1 MTARH
6 TFEPEIALV
15 LSPDTWVERLHRHCA
30 DHGGARVRCIV
41 VEPSVALDEEYHVLV
56 ATDRWPAMTRPFV
69 DSLHASGRRV
79 LLVCDD
85 DDEPAARELVGR
97 LGADGIVRA
106 SAESAQLVA
115 AVVAL
120 VPEPVVGAPRT
131 PADAPSAA
139 RDGACNGPRDGARSA
154 ALVAVGGPSGA
165 GATEVAIGLAAAG
178 ARRGARAVV
187 VDADHVTP
195 SIAARLGLPL
205 EPNLC
210 SAVDAVAFG
219 LGAVPGALFDLGER
233 WPAVLVGA
241 PSRRAA
247 DALSAADVRAVT
259 DVLGERYAPVVVD
272 LAAPATAY
280 GPDLAPAILER
291 AGAIVAVGAAT
302 PVGVIRL
309 VEWVALIERYVANA
323 PVHLV
328 VNRAATVRSRRAE
341 VASELLAS
349 GRAASLTFIP
359 HDARVEDAVWD
370 AGIPERGAFARAA
383 AELLARVGCA

>member
-1 MTARH
+1 MSGERAA
-6 TFEPEIALV
+6 EPEIALV
-15 LSPDTWVERLHRHCA
+15 LSPDSWVERLHRHCA

-69 DSLHASGRRV
+69 ESLHARGRRV
-79 LLVCDD
+79 LVVYDD
-85 DDEPAARELVGR
+85 HDEPVANEVADR
-97 LGADGIVRA
+97 LGIDGMVRA
-106 SAESAQLVA
+106 SAGATEIVA

-120 VPEPVVGAPRT
+120 APDPTVVPVHAGVEATR
-131 PADAPSAA
+131 DAG
-139 RDGACNGPRDGARSA
+139 REDGRRPG
-154 ALVAVGGPSGA
+154 LVAVGGPSGA
-165 GATEVAIGLAAAG
+165 GVTEVAIGLAAAG

-210 SAVDAVAFG
+210 NAVDAVAYG
-219 LGAVPGALFDLGER
+219 LGAVPGALFDLGDR
-233 WPAVLVGA
+233 WPAVLVGV

-247 DALSAADVRAVT
+247 DALAPADVRAVA
-259 DVLGERYAPVVVD
+259 DVLREGYAPVVVD
-272 LAAPATAY
+272 LAAPATVY
-280 GPDLAPAILER
+280 GPDLAPALLER
-291 AGAIVAVGAAT
+291 AGAVVAVGAAT

-309 VEWVALIERYVANA
+309 VEWVALVEPYVDGV

-328 VNRAATVRSRRAE
+328 MNRASNVRARRAE
-341 VASELLAS
+341 LASELLAS

-359 HDARVEDAVWD
+359 QDPRVEDAVWD
-370 AGIPERGAFARAA
+370 AGIPERGAFARAVGNVL
-383 AELLARVGCA
+383 ERVGGLS

>member
-1 MTARH
+1 MTARDG
-6 TFEPEIALV
+6 FEPEIALV
-15 LSPDTWVERLHRHCA
+15 LSPDAWVERLHRHCA
-30 DHGGARVRCIV
+30 DHGGARVRCMV
-41 VEPSVALDEEYHVLV
+41 VEPSVALEEEYHVLV
-56 ATDRWPAMTRPFV
+56 ATDRWPALTKPFV
-69 DSLHASGRRV
+69 ESLHASGRRV
-79 LLVCDD
+79 LLVGDD
-85 DDEPAARELVGR
+85 DDAPAALEVVTR
-97 LGADGIVRA
+97 LGADGVVRA
-106 SAESAQLVA
+106 SADATDLVA

-120 VPEPVVGAPRT
+120 VPDPAVIAAQAWAAAPED
-131 PADAPSAA
+131 PG
-139 RDGACNGPRDGARSA
+139 DGGLRRNG
-154 ALVAVGGPSGA
+154 LVAVGGPSGA

-210 SAVDAVAFG
+210 SAIDAVAFG
-219 LGAVPGALFDLGER
+219 LGAVPGALFDLGDR

-247 DALSAADVRAVT
+247 DALAPADVRAVA

-291 AGAIVAVGAAT
+291 AGAVVAVGAAT

-309 VEWVALIERYVANA
+309 AEWVALVDRYARAV

-328 VNRAATVRSRRAE
+328 VNRASAVRSRRAE
-341 VASELLAS
+341 LASELLS
-349 GRAASLTFIP
+349 TGRAASLTFIP
-359 HDARVEDAVWD
+359 HDPRVEDAVWD
-370 AGIPERGAFARAA
+370 AGIPERGAFARAS
-383 AELLARVGCA
+383 AELFERVGAS

>member
-1 MTARH
+1 MSVRGNV
-6 TFEPEIALV
+6 EPEIALV
-15 LSPDTWVERLHRHCA
+15 LSPDAWVERLHRHCA

-56 ATDRWPAMTRPFV
+56 VSDRWPALTRPFV
-69 DSLHASGRRV
+69 DALHASGRRV
-79 LLVCDD
+79 LVVCAD
-85 DDEPAARELVGR
+85 DDEPAARELAGR
-97 LGADGIVRA
+97 LGADAMVRA
-106 SAESAQLVA
+106 SVDPGDLVA

-120 VPEPVVGAPRT
+120 APD
-131 PADAPSAA
+131 PSLAPSAA
-139 RDGACNGPRDGARSA
+139 TSEVVTGARQLESRGS

-165 GATEVAIGLAAAG
+165 GATEVAIGVAAAG

-247 DALSAADVRAVT
+247 NALEAADVRAVT

-280 GPDLAPAILER
+280 GPDLAPAILEH
-291 AGAIVAVGAAT
+291 AGAVIAVGAAT
-302 PVGVIRL
+302 PVGVVRL
-309 VEWVALIERYVANA
+309 VEWVALVDRYLAGT

-328 VNRAATVRSRRAE
+328 VNRASTVRSRRAE
-341 VASELLAS
+341 LASELLAS

-359 HDARVEDAVWD
+359 HDPRVEDAVWD
-370 AGIPERGAFARAA
+370 AAIPERGAFARAS
-383 AELLARVGCA
+383 AELLERVGCAA

>member
-1 MTARH
+1 VSTRGA
-6 TFEPEIALV
+6 FEPEIALV
-15 LSPDTWVERLHRHCA
+15 LSPEGWVERLHRHCA

-41 VEPSVALDEEYHVLV
+41 VEPSVALDEEFHVLV
-56 ATDRWPAMTRPFV
+56 VSDRWPALTRPFL
-69 DSLHASGRRV
+69 DALHSCGRRV
-79 LLVCDD
+79 LVVCDD
-85 DDEPAARELVGR
+85 ENESAARDLAER
-97 LGADGIVRA
+97 LGADATARA
-106 SAESAQLVA
+106 SADPGDLVA

-120 VPEPVVGAPRT
+120 APSPSRVLARAASSPT
-131 PADAPSAA
+131 ADSRRADARHP
-139 RDGACNGPRDGARSA
+139 G
-154 ALVAVGGPSGA
+154 LVAVGGPSGA
-165 GATEVAIGLAAAG
+165 GATEVAIGVAAAG
-178 ARRGARAVV
+178 ARRGARAVL

-219 LGAVPGALFDLGER
+219 LGAVPGALFDLGDR

-247 DALSAADVRAVT
+247 DALAAADVGAVA

-280 GPDLAPAILER
+280 GPDLAPTILGR
-291 AGAIVAVGAAT
+291 AGAVIGVGAAT

-309 VEWVALIERYVANA
+309 VEWVASVDKYVTGT

-328 VNRAATVRSRRAE
+328 VNRASTVRSRRAE
-341 VASELLAS
+341 LASELLAS

-359 HDARVEDAVWD
+359 HDPRVEDAVWD
-370 AGIPERGAFARAA
+370 AAIPERGAFARASV
-383 AELLARVGCA
+383 ELLERVGCAS

>member
-1 MTARH
+1 MSGRVDH
-6 TFEPEIALV
+6 EPEIALV
-15 LSPDTWVERLHRHCA
+15 LSPDAWVERLHRHCA

-56 ATDRWPAMTRPFV
+56 ATDRWPALTRPFV
-69 DSLHASGRRV
+69 ESLHARGRRV

-85 DDEPAARELVGR
+85 EDEIAARELGDR
-97 LGADGIVRA
+97 LGVDGVVCSSADAADIVF
-106 SAESAQLVA
+106 
-115 AVVAL
+115 AVVAHT
-120 VPEPVVGAPRT
+120 PCPVVIAEQSPGDVT
-131 PADAPSAA
+131 PWVHDEST
-139 RDGACNGPRDGARSA
+139 RRSG
-154 ALVAVGGPSGA
+154 LIAVGGPSGA
-165 GATEVAIGLAAAG
+165 GTTEVAIGLAAAG
-178 ARRGARAVV
+178 TRRGARAVV

-210 SAVDAVAFG
+210 SAVDAVAYG
-219 LGAVPGALFDLGER
+219 LGAVPGALFYLGDR

-247 DALSAADVRAVT
+247 DALSATEVRAVA

-280 GPDLAPAILER
+280 GPDLAPALLQR
-291 AGAIVAVGAAT
+291 AGAVVAVGAAT
-302 PVGVIRL
+302 PVGVVRL
-309 VEWVALIERYVANA
+309 VEWVALVDRYVGNV

-328 VNRAATVRSRRAE
+328 VNRASTVRSRRAE
-341 VASELLAS
+341 LASELLAS

-359 HDARVEDAVWD
+359 HDPRVEDAVWD

-383 AELLARVGCA
+383 SELLELVGCCA

>member
-1 MTARH
+1 MKGPQL
-6 TFEPEIALV
+6 FEPEIALV
-15 LSPDTWVERLHRHCA
+15 LSPDAWVERLHRHCA

-85 DDEPAARELVGR
+85 VDEPAAHELVVR
-97 LGADGIVRA
+97 LGADGIARA
-106 SAESAQLVA
+106 SADAAQLVEV
-115 AVVAL
+115 VVAL
-120 VPEPVVGAPRT
+120 VPEPQVGASCAM
-131 PADAPSAA
+131 ADSPSVA
-139 RDGACNGPRDGARSA
+139 RAGARSPS
-154 ALVAVGGPSGA
+154 LVAVGGPSGA

-219 LGAVPGALFDLGER
+219 LGAVPGALFDLGEH
-233 WPAVLVGA
+233 WPAVLVGV
-241 PSRRAA
+241 PSRRAG
-247 DALSAADVRAVT
+247 DALSAADVRAVA
-259 DVLGERYAPVVVD
+259 DVLSDRYAPVVVD
-272 LAAPATAY
+272 LAAPMTAY

-291 AGAIVAVGAAT
+291 AGAVVAVGAAT

-309 VEWVALIERYVANA
+309 VEWVAGIDHHASTA

-328 VNRAATVRSRRAE
+328 VNRAATARSRRAE
-341 VASELLAS
+341 LASELLAS

-359 HDARVEDAVWD
+359 YDPRIDDAVWD
-370 AGIPERGAFARAA
+370 AAIPERGAFARASN
-383 AELLARVGCA
+383 ELLERVGCA

>member
-1 MTARH
+1 MSGTGVP
-6 TFEPEIALV
+6 EPEIALV
-15 LSPDTWVERLHRHCA
+15 LSPDSWVERLHRHCA

-69 DSLHASGRRV
+69 ESLHARGRRV

-85 DDEPAARELVGR
+85 EDEVAARELGDR
-97 LGADGIVRA
+97 LGVDDVMCA
-106 SAESAQLVA
+106 SADAAAIVA
-115 AVVAL
+115 AVVTL
-120 VPEPVVGAPRT
+120 APD
-131 PADAPSAA
+131 PAAVAPGVRMDAATDA
-139 RDGACNGPRDGARSA
+139 HREGARRPG
-154 ALVAVGGPSGA
+154 LVAVGGPSGA

-178 ARRGARAVV
+178 ARHGARAVV

-210 SAVDAVAFG
+210 SAVDAVAYG
-219 LGAVPGALFDLGER
+219 LGAVPGALFDLGDR

-247 DALSAADVRAVT
+247 DALAAADVRAVT

-280 GPDLAPAILER
+280 GPDLAPALLER
-291 AGAIVAVGAAT
+291 AGAVVAVGAAT
-302 PVGVIRL
+302 PVGVLRL
-309 VEWVALIERYVANA
+309 VEWVALVDRYVAGI

-328 VNRAATVRSRRAE
+328 VNRASTVRSRRAE
-341 VASELLAS
+341 LASELLAS

-359 HDARVEDAVWD
+359 HDPRVEDAVWD

-383 AELLARVGCA
+383 ADLLERVGCST

>member
-1 MTARH
+1 VSARGG
-6 TFEPEIALV
+6 FEPEIALV
-15 LSPDTWVERLHRHCA
+15 LSPDAWVERLHRHCA

-56 ATDRWPAMTRPFV
+56 VNDRWPALTRPFV
-69 DSLHASGRRV
+69 DSLHACGRRV
-79 LLVCDD
+79 LVVCDD
-85 DDEPAARELVGR
+85 DDEPSARDLAR
-97 LGADGIVRA
+97 LLGADGTVRA
-106 SAESAQLVA
+106 SADPGEIVA
-115 AVVAL
+115 AVVVL
-120 VPEPVVGAPRT
+120 APDESFVSTR
-131 PADAPSAA
+131 PPSDPMADAH
-139 RDGACNGPRDGARSA
+139 RGASRHA

-165 GATEVAIGLAAAG
+165 GASEVAIGVAAAG

-219 LGAVPGALFDLGER
+219 LGAVPGALFDLGDR

-247 DALSAADVRAVT
+247 EALAATDVRAVA

-291 AGAIVAVGAAT
+291 AGAVIGVGAAT

-309 VEWVALIERYVANA
+309 VEWVALVDPYVAET
-323 PVHLV
+323 PLHLV
-328 VNRAATVRSRRAE
+328 VNRASTVRSRRAE
-341 VASELLAS
+341 LASELLAS

-359 HDARVEDAVWD
+359 HDPRVEDAVWD
-370 AGIPERGAFARAA
+370 AAIPERGAFARASA
-383 AELLARVGCA
+383 DLLERVGCAS

>member
-1 MTARH
+1 VSTRGA
-6 TFEPEIALV
+6 FEPEIALV
-15 LSPDTWVERLHRHCA
+15 LSPDAWVERLHRHCA

-56 ATDRWPAMTRPFV
+56 VSDRWPALTRPFL

-79 LLVCDD
+79 LVVCDD
-85 DDEPAARELVGR
+85 VEEAAGREHAER
-97 LGADGIVRA
+97 LGADGTARA
-106 SAESAQLVA
+106 SADPGELVA
-115 AVVAL
+115 AVVVLAPDPL
-120 VPEPVVGAPRT
+120 FASATAAVDPGSCTRGAESRR
-131 PADAPSAA
+131 A
-139 RDGACNGPRDGARSA
+139 G
-154 ALVAVGGPSGA
+154 LVAVGGPSGA
-165 GATEVAIGLAAAG
+165 GATEVAIGVAAAG
-178 ARRGARAVV
+178 ARHGVKAVV

-247 DALSAADVRAVT
+247 DALVAADVQAVAE
-259 DVLGERYAPVVVD
+259 VLGERYAPVVVD
-272 LAAPATAY
+272 LAVPATAY

-291 AGAIVAVGAAT
+291 AGAVIAVGAAT

-309 VEWVALIERYVANA
+309 VEWVALVDRYVANT
-323 PVHLV
+323 PVHFV
-328 VNRAATVRSRRAE
+328 VNRASTVRSRRAE
-341 VASELLAS
+341 LASELLAS

-359 HDARVEDAVWD
+359 HDPRVEDAVWD
-370 AGIPERGAFARAA
+370 AAIPERGAFARASA
-383 AELLARVGCA
+383 DLLDRVGCAS

>member
-1 MTARH
+1 VTARDG
-6 TFEPEIALV
+6 FEPEIALV
-15 LSPDTWVERLHRHCA
+15 LSPDAWVERVHRHCA

-69 DSLHASGRRV
+69 DSLHAGGRRV

-85 DDEPAARELVGR
+85 EDEPAARELADR
-97 LGADGIVRA
+97 LGADGTVRA
-106 SAESAQLVA
+106 SADAAEIVA
-115 AVVAL
+115 AVVTLA
-120 VPEPVVGAPRT
+120 PEAAFEPTRPPVETAPDPRRGAAPRV
-131 PADAPSAA
+131 
-139 RDGACNGPRDGARSA
+139 G
-154 ALVAVGGPSGA
+154 LVAVGGPSGA
-165 GATEVAIGLAAAG
+165 GATEIAIGLAAAG
-178 ARRGARAVV
+178 SRRGARAVV

-219 LGAVPGALFDLGER
+219 LGAVPGALFDLGDR

-247 DALSAADVRAVT
+247 DALTPADVRAVA

-280 GPDLAPAILER
+280 GPDLAPVLLER
-291 AGAIVAVGAAT
+291 AGAVVAVGAAT
-302 PVGVIRL
+302 PVGVVRL
-309 VEWVALIERYVANA
+309 VEWIALVDRYVAGT

-328 VNRAATVRSRRAE
+328 VNRASSVRSRRAE
-341 VASELLAS
+341 LASELLAS

-359 HDARVEDAVWD
+359 HDPRVEDAVWD
-370 AGIPERGAFARAA
+370 AGIPERGAFARAVT
-383 AELLARVGCA
+383 ELLERIGCAS

>member
-1 MTARH
+1 MSARDA
-6 TFEPEIALV
+6 FEPEIALV
-15 LSPDTWVERLHRHCA
+15 LSPDTWVERVHRHCA

-69 DSLHASGRRV
+69 DSLHAGGRRV

-85 DDEPAARELVGR
+85 EDEPAARELADR
-97 LGADGIVRA
+97 LGADGTVRA
-106 SAESAQLVA
+106 SADAAEIVA

-120 VPEPVVGAPRT
+120 APDPGVAPMRPPVEAAPDLRRGGSRRVG
-131 PADAPSAA
+131 
-139 RDGACNGPRDGARSA
+139 
-154 ALVAVGGPSGA
+154 LVAVGGPSGA

-178 ARRGARAVV
+178 SRRGARAVV

-219 LGAVPGALFDLGER
+219 LGAVPGALFDLGDR

-247 DALSAADVRAVT
+247 DALTPADVRAVA

-280 GPDLAPAILER
+280 GPDLAPALLER
-291 AGAIVAVGAAT
+291 AGAVVAVGAAT
-302 PVGVIRL
+302 PVGVVRL
-309 VEWVALIERYVANA
+309 VEWIALVDRYVAST

-328 VNRAATVRSRRAE
+328 VNRASTVRSRRAE
-341 VASELLAS
+341 LASELLAS

-359 HDARVEDAVWD
+359 HDPRVEDAVWD
-370 AGIPERGAFARAA
+370 AGIPER
-383 AELLARVGCA
+383 VGCAS